1 MFEILPVIKPKSEDS
16 FDSIQEPLPKPPFNA
31 MLYAPV
37 NSGKSN
43 LIINLLYR
51 KGGYTKKVFTGG
63 IFFLSPNVYNDEI
76 FDTNISID
84 DEIGKFDQ
92 DLEYVD
98 HYVQE
103 IVARQQEVPKK
114 ERKPMLLIFD
124 DCLGYINPLGYI
136 SKFSTRNRQ
145 LKISMIFTIQVFR
158 AIPNFI
164 RINCKWITFF
174 KTHNEDEKKK
184 ILEEMNMF
192 PEFQKHYDVATKEKY
207 SFLYANLKERKLYR
221 KFDELMWEEN
231 HDKDEDKDKDKDK
244 EN

>member
-1 MFEILPVIKPKSEDS
+1 MFEILPVNKPKNDDS

-51 KGGYTKKVFTGG
+51 SGGYTKKVFSGG
-63 IFFLSPNVYNDEI
+63 IFFFSPNVYNDEI
-76 FDTNISID
+76 FDMNVAM
-84 DEIGKFDQ
+84 DEDIGKFDQ

-98 HYVQE
+98 HYVKE
-103 IVARQQEVPKK
+103 IVSRQQEKPKK

-124 DCLGYINPLGYI
+124 DCLGYVNPFGYI

-145 LKISMIFTIQVFR
+145 LKISMMFTVQVFR

-164 RINCKWITFF
+164 RINCKWILFF
-174 KTHNEDEKKK
+174 KTHNEEEKKK
-184 ILEEMNMF
+184 IVEEMNMF
-192 PEFQKHYDVATKEKY
+192 PEFETYYDIATQEQY

-221 KFDELMWEEN
+221 KFDELMWEERN
-231 HDKDEDKDKDKDK
+231 DK
-244 EN
+244 EEGEEKAN